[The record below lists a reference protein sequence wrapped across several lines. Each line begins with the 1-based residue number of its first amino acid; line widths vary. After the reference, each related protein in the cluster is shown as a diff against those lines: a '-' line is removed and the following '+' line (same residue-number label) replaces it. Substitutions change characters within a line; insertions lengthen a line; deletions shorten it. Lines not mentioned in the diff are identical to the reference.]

1 MQRSLNR
8 TKMRTM
14 MNKAINRAAGRASGH
29 QLQPPAEV
37 GRRQVVSG
45 AKNLSDL
52 GDRYTVHTQR
62 NAGHRQDAD
71 GLINDEQRTQVK
83 LEAGNQMGQMD
94 VGGTSTGPVN
104 QPQNE
109 VNRVRYA

>member
-1 MQRSLNR
+1 M
-8 TKMRTM
+8 
-14 MNKAINRAAGRASGH
+14 
-29 QLQPPAEV
+29 

-83 LEAGNQMGQMD
+83 LEAGNQMD
-94 VGGTSTGPVN
+94 VGGTSTGPLN

-109 VNRVRYA
+109 VNRVRFT

>member
-1 MQRSLNR
+1 MQRSLKI

-14 MNKAINRAAGRASGH
+14 MNKAINRAAERSGHGH

-83 LEAGNQMGQMD
+83 LEAGNQMD
-94 VGGTSTGPVN
+94 VGGTSAGPVN